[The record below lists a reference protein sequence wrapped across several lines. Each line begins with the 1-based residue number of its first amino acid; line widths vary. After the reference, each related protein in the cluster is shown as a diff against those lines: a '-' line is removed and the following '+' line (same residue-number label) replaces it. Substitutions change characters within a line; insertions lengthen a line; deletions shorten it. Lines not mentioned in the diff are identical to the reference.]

1 VEGNGEEYE
10 ISTVVGRGTKKGNEE
25 GKEDARRTHPQN
37 MENPRICRT
46 AEGGK
51 ERRGRR
57 RGEGGEGKREGD
69 NVSHQLTK
77 RSRRRTERKKGRKRE
92 REKEEGE
99 EEDEE
104 ARPQAA
110 YRTR

>member
-57 RGEGGEGKREGD
+57 RGKA
-69 NVSHQLTK
+69 
-77 RSRRRTERKKGRKRE
+77 RRRQRQPPAYEKEQKEDRKGEREKERKRE
-92 REKEEGE
+92 RG
-99 EEDEE
+99 
-104 ARPQAA
+104 R
-110 YRTR
+110 RRRG